1 MGIVP
6 PTDVVIAT
14 TFDVELEAAS
24 GTISI
29 VIPYSTI
36 EPIKQKL
43 STGFQVE
50 SDQTDKKL
58 WTSIIKE
65 QLLETE
71 VDINVNLG
79 ETEIKLRDLMSLKIG
94 DIIPLTQD
102 SSGELDIQVEE
113 VKKFKGYYGIHHG
126 TVAMQITRPIEK

>member
-79 ETEIKLRDLMSLKIG
+79 ETEIKLKDLMSLKVG

-102 SSGELDIQVEE
+102 SSGELDIQVED